1 MIKQMIKQSFEFW
14 VRMRWLKEIDKQI
27 NKYNK
32 LKRKTD
38 MALYTFHALCDEY
51 KEKYG
56 EDLRNGNKNN

>member
-1 MIKQMIKQSFEFW
+1 MIKLFKECFELF

-32 LKRKTD
+32 LNRKTQ

-51 KEKYG
+51 QKKYG
-56 EDLRNGNKNN
+56 EDLNEKGNATK